1 MACGL
6 RTAAGLKER
15 KCNLK
20 THKVSHENEK
30 KKKLEHFIRG
40 ILDNLFLSRCSKCLP
55 DVLASA
61 LTASHG
67 GGQGTGTI

>member
-30 KKKLEHFIRG
+30 K
-40 ILDNLFLSRCSKCLP
+40 NLSIS
-55 DVLASA
+55 
-61 LTASHG
+61 
-67 GGQGTGTI
+67 